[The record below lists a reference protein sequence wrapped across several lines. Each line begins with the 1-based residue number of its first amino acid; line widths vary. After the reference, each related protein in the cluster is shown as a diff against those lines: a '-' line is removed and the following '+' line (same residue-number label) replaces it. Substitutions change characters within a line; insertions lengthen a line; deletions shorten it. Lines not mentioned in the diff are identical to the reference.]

1 MTRAGRTVLGTSLAI
16 VAILVIGAATRVPWT
31 ATPADRAL
39 LRLSWRAESET
50 MEECRSLTEEELAEL
65 PVHMRTPEVC
75 ERRAVPYLLKVDI
88 DGRTFLDDTL
98 HGSGAR
104 EDRPV
109 HVFREFAL
117 RPGTH
122 AVEVEF
128 LAIGAEDDG
137 MDEDREDDRFDQEDD
152 EESEDDDND
161 DESDDENDDESDDEN
176 DDESDDEND
185 DENDNEEELTGVR
198 LTFSDTI
205 LFSQREVA
213 LVSYDPDLQA
223 LVRVA
228 GR

>member
-1 MTRAGRTVLGTSLAI
+1 VTRAGRIVLGTSLAS
-16 VAILVIGAATRVPWT
+16 VAILAIGAATRVPWT

-50 MEECRSLTEEELAEL
+50 MQECRSLTEEELAEL

-109 HVFREFAL
+109 YVFREFAL

-122 AVEVEF
+122 AVDVEF
-128 LAIGAEDDG
+128 FAIGAEDAG
-137 MDEDREDDRFDQEDD
+137 MDEDDEDDRFDREGND
-152 EESEDDDND
+152 EESEDDENVDVD
-161 DESDDENDDESDDEN
+161 D
-176 DDESDDEND
+176 
-185 DENDNEEELTGVR
+185 LTEVR
-198 LTFSDTI
+198 LTYSDTI

-213 LVSYDPDLQA
+213 LVSYDPDRQA

>member
-1 MTRAGRTVLGTSLAI
+1 MTRAGRTVLGASLATL
-16 VAILVIGAATRVPWT
+16 AILVIGAATRAPWT

-122 AVEVEF
+122 AVDVEF
-128 LAIGAEDDG
+128 FAIGAENVG
-137 MDEDREDDRFDQEDD
+137 MDEDDGDDRFDHEGDD
-152 EESEDDDND
+152 EESDDEEGEDDDYV
-161 DESDDENDDESDDEN
+161 DEDE
-176 DDESDDEND
+176 
-185 DENDNEEELTGVR
+185 LPGVR

-213 LVSYDPDLQA
+213 LVSYDPDRQA

-228 GR
+228 SR

>member
-1 MTRAGRTVLGTSLAI
+1 MTRAGRTVLGISLAS

-50 MEECRSLTEEELAEL
+50 MQECRSLTEEELAEL

-88 DGRTFLDDTL
+88 DGRTLLDDTL

-109 HVFREFAL
+109 YVFREFAL
-117 RPGTH
+117 RPGAH
-122 AVEVEF
+122 AIDVEF
-128 LAIGAEDDG
+128 LAIGAEDAG
-137 MDEDREDDRFDQEDD
+137 MDEDRENDLDHEDDD
-152 EESEDDDND
+152 EESE
-161 DESDDENDDESDDEN
+161 
-176 DDESDDEND
+176 DDEND
-185 DENDNEEELTGVR
+185 DENDEEEELAGVR

-213 LVSYDPDLQA
+213 LVSYDPDRRA

>member
-1 MTRAGRTVLGTSLAI
+1 MTRAGRTVLGTSLAS

-50 MEECRSLTEEELAEL
+50 MQECRSLTEEELAEL

-75 ERRAVPYLLKVDI
+75 ERKAVPYLLKVDI
-88 DGRTFLDDTL
+88 DGRTLLNDTL

-109 HVFREFAL
+109 YVFREFAL

-122 AVEVEF
+122 AVDVEF
-128 LAIGAEDDG
+128 LAIGAEDAG

-152 EESEDDDND
+152 EESDDEDDDED
-161 DESDDENDDESDDEN
+161 
-176 DDESDDEND
+176 DDEND
-185 DENDNEEELTGVR
+185 DENDDEEERTGVR

-205 LFSQREVA
+205 LFSPREVA
-213 LVSYDPDLQA
+213 LVSYDPDLQT

>member
-1 MTRAGRTVLGTSLAI
+1 MTRAGRIVLGTSLAS
-16 VAILVIGAATRVPWT
+16 VALLIIGALTRLPWT

-50 MEECRSLTEEELAEL
+50 MEECRSLTDEELAEI

-109 HVFREFAL
+109 YVFREFAL

-128 LAIGAEDDG
+128 LAIGAQDDG
-137 MDEDREDDRFDQEDD
+137 MDEDGEDDRFDHEGDDEENEHEESDDGEGEDD
-152 EESEDDDND
+152 EIV
-161 DESDDENDDESDDEN
+161 DEVG
-176 DDESDDEND
+176 
-185 DENDNEEELTGVR
+185 LTGVR
-198 LTFSDTI
+198 LTYSDTI

-213 LVSYDPDLQA
+213 LVSYDPDRQA